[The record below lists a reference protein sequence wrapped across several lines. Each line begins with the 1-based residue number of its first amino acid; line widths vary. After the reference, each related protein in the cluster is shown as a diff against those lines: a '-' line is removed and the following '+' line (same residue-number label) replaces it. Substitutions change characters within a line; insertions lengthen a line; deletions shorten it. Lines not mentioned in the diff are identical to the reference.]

1 MRTFRYS
8 PSSYCRPRH
17 SRIILTSPAIPE
29 SRSTNRF
36 ERTTLSDCVFS
47 YRSLAQVDKI
57 LLRASGIWTKA
68 RYLRNSF
75 ARINRFPRELLGHIP
90 TFLQS
95 ERDLINTT
103 AVCRHW
109 RTTLISTPH
118 LWCNISGSSALKV
131 RAYLE
136 RSKWHP
142 LNVHLTWS
150 DSIRLLVPHIRR
162 IVSLRL
168 DLVGQSQME
177 RIAEHLVEP
186 APSLRTLTIYP
197 RRVGHT
203 LDIPPS
209 FLGASFPSLRS
220 LFMEDVSSFSGP
232 HTFHSV
238 TSLTLYTN
246 ADLPLDTASLLRTLE
261 RLPSLETVFIKFRTR
276 GIPTSVTGD
285 RIITLQ
291 NLRGMTLFSTN
302 DTEDAFMGP
311 ILPGLH
317 LPKLE
322 RLEVH
327 SGSTL
332 KSNGACLPLS
342 FSRLLP
348 NLSELP
354 KAIIIPHP
362 RCCEIHFQSRCQH
375 ALDIFIGRLSS
386 FEETL
391 ELLGGLPLRSVRSLT
406 VEFLEGS
413 DREWLFGILGVM
425 DGVEDLEISGGWAQ
439 VLEFWRGDREQKRL
453 CPALR
458 ILTVY
463 EEEGAELDLAASE
476 ILKRTVGLPL
486 TTHLLRGGGNQRK
499 RSIW

>member
-1 MRTFRYS
+1 M
-8 PSSYCRPRH
+8 
-17 SRIILTSPAIPE
+17 
-29 SRSTNRF
+29 NRF
-36 ERTTLSDCVFS
+36 GLTTLSSCAFS
-47 YRSLAQVDKI
+47 HLSLVQIDEIMLK
-57 LLRASGIWTKA
+57 ASGIWTKT
-68 RYLRNSF
+68 RHLRNSF
-75 ARINRFPRELLGHIP
+75 AQINRFPRELIGHIP

-109 RTTLISTPH
+109 RTILLSTPH

-142 LNVHLTWS
+142 LNVRLTLS
-150 DSIRLLVPHIRR
+150 NSIRLLVPHIRR

-186 APSLRTLTIYP
+186 AMSLRTLLIYS
-197 RRVGHT
+197 RHVGHT
-203 LDIPPS
+203 LDIPSS

-220 LFMEDVSSFSGP
+220 LFVEDVSSFSGP

-238 TSLTLYTN
+238 TSFTLYTN
-246 ADLPLDTASLLRTLE
+246 IDIPLDTASLLHALE
-261 RLPSLETVFIKFRTR
+261 RLPSLETALIKFRAR
-276 GIPTSVTGD
+276 GIPTSITGD
-285 RIITLQ
+285 RITTLQ

-302 DTEDAFMGP
+302 EMEDALMGP

-327 SGSTL
+327 SSSTL
-332 KSNGACLPLS
+332 KSNGACFPLS
-342 FSRLLP
+342 FSKLLP
-348 NLSELP
+348 NFYELP
-354 KAIIIPHP
+354 KAIIIPRS
-362 RCCEIHFQSRCQH
+362 RCCEIRLQSEGQH
-375 ALDIFIGRLSS
+375 TLGIFIGRLSS
-386 FEETL
+386 FEETV

-406 VEFLEGS
+406 IEFPEGS

-425 DGVEDLEISGGWAQ
+425 DGIEDLEISGGWTQ
-439 VLEFWRGDREQKRL
+439 MLQFWRGDREQKRL

-458 ILTVY
+458 ILTVCD
-463 EEEGAELDLAASE
+463 EGGTELDLAAFE
-476 ILKRTVGLPL
+476 DVRRRVGLPL
-486 TTHLLRGGGNQRK
+486 TTTHFLRGGGNQRK
-499 RSIW
+499 HSI